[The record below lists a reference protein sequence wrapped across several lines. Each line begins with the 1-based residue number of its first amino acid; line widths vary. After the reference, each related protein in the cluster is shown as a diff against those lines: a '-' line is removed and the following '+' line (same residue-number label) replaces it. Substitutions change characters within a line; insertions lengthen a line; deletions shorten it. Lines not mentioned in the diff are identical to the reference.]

1 MDFNTGQPQTFTP
14 AQLSRNS
21 FLMASLICAILSL
34 MSSCFILGTMFFS
47 ALAILFAVL
56 SKGKELK
63 MHIMGK
69 SCVFVAAC
77 SLAFS
82 LLLTTISVY
91 SVMSDPQTRQEFYDQ
106 YEQMTGTSFED
117 DLNQITQLYQ

>member
-34 MSSCFILGTMFFS
+34 MSSCFILGSMFFG

-56 SKGKELK
+56 SKGKEMK
-63 MHIMGK
+63 INMIGK
-69 SCVFVAAC
+69 SCIFVAVC

-82 LLLTTISVY
+82 MLLTAVSVY
-91 SVMSDPQTRQEFYDQ
+91 SVMSDPKARQEFYDQ

-117 DLNQITQLYQ
+117 ALNQITQLYP

>member
-21 FLMASLICAILSL
+21 FLMASLICAVLSL
-34 MSSCFILGTMFFS
+34 MTSCFILGTMFFG

-56 SKGKELK
+56 SKGKEMK
-63 MHIMGK
+63 MNLVGK
-69 SCVFVAAC
+69 SCVFIAVC

-82 LLLTTISVY
+82 LLLTAVSVY
-91 SVMSDPQTRQEFYDQ
+91 GVMSDPKARQEFYDQ

-117 DLNQITQLYQ
+117 DLNQIMQLYQ

>member
-21 FLMASLICAILSL
+21 FLMASLICAVLSL
-34 MSSCFILGTMFFS
+34 MSICFIMGPMLLGAM
-47 ALAILFAVL
+47 AILFAVL

-63 MHIMGK
+63 MHIIGK
-69 SCVFVAAC
+69 SCIFIAVF

-82 LLLTTISVY
+82 LLLTTVSVY
-91 SVMSDPQTRQEFYDQ
+91 SVMSDPKSRQEFYEQ
-106 YEQMTGTSFED
+106 YEQMTGSSFED
-117 DLNQITQLYQ
+117 DLNLIMQSYQ

>member
-1 MDFNTGQPQTFTP
+1 MDFNNGQPQTFTP

-21 FLMASLICAILSL
+21 FLMASLICAVLSL
-34 MSSCFILGTMFFS
+34 MSSCFILGTMLFG

-56 SKGKELK
+56 SKGKETK
-63 MHIMGK
+63 MNLMGK
-69 SCVFVAAC
+69 SCVFIAVC

-82 LLLTTISVY
+82 LLLTAVSVY
-91 SVMSDPQTRQEFYDQ
+91 GIMSDPSARQEFYDQ

-117 DLNQITQLYQ
+117 DLNQLMQLYQ

>member
-21 FLMASLICAILSL
+21 FLMASLICAVLSL
-34 MSSCFILGTMFFS
+34 MSICFIMGPMLFS
-47 ALAILFAVL
+47 AMAILFAVL

-63 MHIMGK
+63 MHIIGK
-69 SCVFVAAC
+69 SCVFIAVC

-82 LLLTTISVY
+82 LLLTTVSVY
-91 SVMSDPQTRQEFYDQ
+91 SVMSDPKSRQEFYDQ
-106 YEQMTGTSFED
+106 YEQMTGSSFED
-117 DLNQITQLYQ
+117 DLNQIMQSYQ